1 QGSSDVHLG
10 LDAPPS
16 DADALP
22 SAAASLWPFASVVH
36 NWITRAISQ
45 PDATNWAWQA
55 TNVLMF
61 SLLNVIGIPLLAATA
76 VYLTS
81 KRAWRVFGQF
91 NFLIFSAVAISIG
104 LGIVLQADY
113 DSSSL
118 GEVLPLHTRWY
129 LFPFAGVAL

>member
-1 QGSSDVHLG
+1 
-10 LDAPPS
+10 
-16 DADALP
+16 
-22 SAAASLWPFASVVH
+22 
-36 NWITRAISQ
+36 
-45 PDATNWAWQA
+45 
-55 TNVLMF
+55 MF

-91 NFLIFSAVAISIG
+91 NFLIFSAVATSIG
-104 LGIVLQADY
+104 FALFLKAGY

-129 LFPFAGVAL
+129 LFPFAGVVLWRLGQFFDKHFHLPHGAWISLASAALVAGLVYRIGGPPSPLIPFD